1 MDPRRRFRDDDDDT
15 NRGHKRDGSCGI
27 IHCMTSWMDNHSMD
41 KNHSAESGQF
51 SGWFR
56 DESSRGRAGGI
67 EIPPL
72 HHPIVAYQRRKE
84 EL

>member
-1 MDPRRRFRDDDDDT
+1 
-15 NRGHKRDGSCGI
+15 
-27 IHCMTSWMDNHSMD
+27 MTSWMDNHSMD
-41 KNHSAESGQF
+41 KNHSVESGQF